1 MPILKGM
8 ERTPNTLPAE
18 PRTVAT
24 APSQKAAALARSFK
38 AYRAERAGI
47 SQPSSGGL
55 ESRGVEAVGE
65 SAAMRKH
72 SSARGSAMSGPAHL
86 LFSEPARYSLKLRSV
101 GNPDF
106 GQYAPI
112 SNPVTVHAA
121 TLEEVAALAEAYRD
135 FWSLGGGNWTSPF
148 IMEGK
153 RKVAKISY
161 NGRLWG
167 MDGKEIGVAA
177 PSAEVMERIAA
188 SVEVA

>member
-1 MPILKGM
+1 M
-8 ERTPNTLPAE
+8 ERTPKTLPAE
-18 PRTVAT
+18 PRTVAP
-24 APSQKAAALARSFK
+24 APSAKVAALAQAFQN
-38 AYRAERAGI
+38 YRAKRAGT
-47 SQPSSGGL
+47 SQPSSSGL
-55 ESRGVEAVGE
+55 EIRGAEAVGE
-65 SAAMRKH
+65 SVVRRKRA
-72 SSARGSAMSGPAHL
+72 SGRGRAMSGPDQL

-106 GQYAPI
+106 GQYAPV

-121 TLEEVAALAEAYRD
+121 TIEEIAALAEAYRD
-135 FWSLGGGNWTSPF
+135 FWNLGGGNWTSPC

-167 MDGKEIGVAA
+167 MDGKEIVVAA